1 MSMDVD
7 DIMKQVKEINDG
19 NSSDVM
25 NGTLNDPFNE
35 SDKIVKVGTI
45 DDGTVE
51 TYQNKNTGETVTKE
65 GTNIIVVEKT
75 SATGKKYHRVFAEI
89 GFLTPAQAGKN
100 YQMSGAMKV
109 NCKYDHQM
117 YATQKEGT
125 SEKTGKPYKF
135 ISLALYENDGIN
147 KNREENTDPNK
158 SDIPF

>member
-1 MSMDVD
+1 MDVD

-51 TYQNKNTGETVTKE
+51 TYQNRNTGETVTKE

-147 KNREENTDPNK
+147 KNREESTDPNK